1 MFSTKNLFSNVPC
14 PYEESCLLPR
24 CIFKHSDSLSKI
36 SLEPSL
42 LPVKGKE
49 RKALETYE
57 PCISAIP
64 HVLPPDSSLKTESDS
79 LTQISRTE
87 AADNSNLA
95 KPVSLGKVSDQ
106 VKKRKVEASS
116 LVDDISSPAQRRK
129 TLDGKPALVNMK
141 LSSGSKSSISSQ
153 LTKLKNTVSQQATK
167 VISQEALNP
176 RALKSAPATHNMRYQ
191 LLKALYGQFKRLNT
205 ELAIDTKNVQ
215 AKLVLSDQALIT
227 RALDFEEETAIVSPL
242 VYSNLIKNKILVYK
256 RMSTKQWAEERAN
269 EILQAQKKI
278 EAQSSSSNNAM
289 SSGKSN
295 EASKP
300 IETGLSPEEELQL
313 LPELKIDFTKSLDH
327 GFVTTPP
334 TDNEIE
340 LARKGIEAA
349 KGWEVCDRCKS
360 RFQVFPGRREE
371 DGALT
376 SGGQCTYHYGRTYL
390 TDISA
395 SFSKRI
401 KKYRCCGE
409 SLGDS
414 HGCTTAPCH
423 VFKISE
429 VKRLASILNF
439 QTTPPNSNEARTK
452 QPVCLDGEMGYT
464 VNGLELIR
472 LTATSWPDGQDLFD
486 VLVRPLGPI
495 LDLNSRYSGVY
506 PEHMANALPWT
517 PNQPLPKNSKSHLLP
532 ILPSVV
538 EARSLLFSYLSPS
551 TPLIGH
557 GLENDLNAIRVI
569 HPTIIDTAFLFPH
582 KLGLPYR
589 NSLKSL
595 ARKYLNRTIQ
605 DAGTSVGGIEDN
617 SLAGHDSKEDAIAA
631 GELVKYVLKTRKE
644 KLRST

>member
-1 MFSTKNLFSNVPC
+1 MFSTKCLFSNVPC

-36 SLEPSL
+36 SLEPSA
-42 LPVKGKE
+42 LPVKEEKE
-49 RKALETYE
+49 LNTYE

-64 HVLPPDSSLKTESDS
+64 HVLPPDSSPNTKSDS
-79 LTQISRTE
+79 LTQTSRTG
-87 AADNSNLA
+87 AADNLNLA
-95 KPVSLGKVSDQ
+95 KPNSLGKLNDQ
-106 VKKRKVEASS
+106 VKKRKAEASS
-116 LVDDISSPAQRRK
+116 IVDDISSPAQRRK
-129 TLDGKPALVNMK
+129 TVDDKPALVNMR
-141 LSSGSKSSISSQ
+141 LSTGSKSSISAH
-153 LTKLKNTVSQQATK
+153 LNGLKNTVLQQATK

-176 RALKSAPATHNMRYQ
+176 RALKASAPATHNMRYQ
-191 LLKALYGQFKRLNT
+191 LLKALHGQFKRLNT
-205 ELAIDTKNVQ
+205 ELATDKKNSQ

-227 RALDFEEETAIVSPL
+227 RALDIEEETAIVSPL

-256 RMSTKQWAEERAN
+256 RMSAKQWAEERAN
-269 EILQAQKKI
+269 EILQAQKEI
-278 EAQSSSSNNAM
+278 EAQSFSSNIAM
-289 SSGKSN
+289 NGGKPN
-295 EASKP
+295 EALKP
-300 IETGLSPEEELQL
+300 IETGLSPEEELKL
-313 LPELKIDFTKSLDH
+313 LPELKIDFTKSFDH
-327 GFVTTPP
+327 GFVTIPP
-334 TDNEIE
+334 TADEIE
-340 LARKGIEAA
+340 LARKGTEAS

-390 TDISA
+390 TDLSA

-439 QTTPPNSNEARTK
+439 QTTPPNFDEAKTK

-517 PNQPLPKNSKSHLLP
+517 PNQPLPKNSKPHLLP

-538 EARSLLFSYLSPS
+538 EARSLLFSHLSPS

-557 GLENDLNAIRVI
+557 GLENDLNAIRMI

-595 ARKYLNRTIQ
+595 VRKYLDRAIQ
-605 DAGTSVGGIEDN
+605 DAGTNGGGNDNN

-631 GELVKYVLKTRKE
+631 GDLVKYALKIRKE

>member
-1 MFSTKNLFSNVPC
+1 MFSTKSLFSNVPC

-36 SLEPSL
+36 SLEPSA
-42 LPVKGKE
+42 LPVNEGKV
-49 RKALETYE
+49 LE
-57 PCISAIP
+57 PCTSTAILHDSP
-64 HVLPPDSSLKTESDS
+64 LDSSLTTESDS

-87 AADNSNLA
+87 AAGNLNLA
-95 KPVSLGKVSDQ
+95 KSNVLGKVNDQ

-116 LVDDISSPAQRRK
+116 IVDDISSPAQRRK
-129 TLDGKPALVNMK
+129 TLDGKAALVNMK
-141 LSSGSKSSISSQ
+141 ISSGSKSSISSQ
-153 LTKLKNTVSQQATK
+153 LNGLKNTVSQQATK

-176 RALKSAPATHNMRYQ
+176 RALKVSAPATHNMRYQ

-205 ELAIDTKNVQ
+205 ELAIDKKNVQ

-269 EILQAQKKI
+269 EILQAQKEI

-289 SSGKSN
+289 SCGKSN
-295 EASKP
+295 EAPKP
-300 IETGLSPEEELQL
+300 IETGLRPEEELQL
-313 LPELKIDFTKSLDH
+313 LPELKIDFSKSSDH
-327 GFVTTPP
+327 GFVIIPP

-360 RFQVFPGRREE
+360 RFQVFPERREE

-390 TDISA
+390 TNVSA

-401 KKYRCCGE
+401 KKYQCCGE

-439 QTTPPNSNEARTK
+439 QTTPTNSDEAKTK

-506 PEHMANALPWT
+506 PEHMANALSWT

-532 ILPSVV
+532 ILPSVI
-538 EARSLLFSYLSPS
+538 EARSLLFSHLSPS

-557 GLENDLNAIRVI
+557 GLENDLNALRMI
-569 HPTIIDTAFLFPH
+569 HPTIVDTAFLFPH

-595 ARKYLNRTIQ
+595 VRKYLNRTIQ
-605 DAGTSVGGIEDN
+605 DAGTSGGGTDHN
-617 SLAGHDSKEDAIAA
+617 LLAGHDSKEDAIAA
-631 GELVKYVLKTRKE
+631 GELVKYALKTRKE
-644 KLRST
+644 KLRSV